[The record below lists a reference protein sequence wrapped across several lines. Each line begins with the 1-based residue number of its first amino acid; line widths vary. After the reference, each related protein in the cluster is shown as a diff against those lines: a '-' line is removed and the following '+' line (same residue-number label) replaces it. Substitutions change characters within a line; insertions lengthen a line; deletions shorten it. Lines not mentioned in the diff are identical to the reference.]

1 MTNKQVN
8 KLFLLKNSFNC
19 LSSNLIYVFICQK
32 CKEQYVGE
40 TGCPVKGRISIYKK
54 HLRQMQYQQF
64 TVEEHLRTCGEGKFH
79 MFLFFEYSARKKIT
93 KKIL

>member
-1 MTNKQVN
+1 
-8 KLFLLKNSFNC
+8 
-19 LSSNLIYVFICQK
+19 
-32 CKEQYVGE
+32 
-40 TGCPVKGRISIYKK
+40 
-54 HLRQMQYQQF
+54 MQYQQF

>member
-1 MTNKQVN
+1 M
-8 KLFLLKNSFNC
+8 
-19 LSSNLIYVFICQK
+19 
-32 CKEQYVGE
+32 
-40 TGCPVKGRISIYKK
+40 KGRISIYKK